1 MNKKYSRIKSICDCK
16 IVPMNQFNII
26 IPDRLIGQRIDSA
39 MAQMLPDYSRSKIT
53 TWVRSGGALINGK
66 TFKPKEKILGGEIVT
81 LNIKA
86 EKTNDWK
93 AEDIP
98 LDIVFEDDDI
108 IVVNKPVGLVTHPG
122 AGNWTGTLANALLH
136 YDPSLANLDR
146 AGIVHRLDKN
156 TSGLMV
162 VARSELAQKNLVEQL
177 QTHAV
182 SREYSAIVY
191 GHMISGGTV
200 DEPIGRDPKDRIR
213 QAVVEDGK
221 DAVTH
226 YRVIDRFA
234 HHTHVKAIL
243 ETGRTHQIRVH
254 LSYIGHPLIADP
266 MYGGKIRF
274 PKKADDH
281 LKNALKKFNR
291 QALHA
296 KKLTLTHPITLEQMS
311 WKVPLPQD
319 LQDLLKVLQEFDSI

>member
-1 MNKKYSRIKSICDCK
+1 MNLLK
-16 IVPMNQFNII
+16 IV
-26 IPDRLIGQRIDSA
+26 IPNRLIGQRIDSA
-39 MAQMLPDYSRSKIT
+39 LATMLPDFSRSKIT
-53 TWVRSGGALINGK
+53 NWVRTGKALVNNK
-66 TFKPKEKILGGEIVT
+66 TFKPKEKILGGEIVALT
-81 LNIKA
+81 LVK
-86 EKTNDWK
+86 EKSNAWLG
-93 AEDIP
+93 EDIP
-98 LDIVFEDDDI
+98 IDVVYEDDDI

-136 YDPSLANLDR
+136 FDPSLANLDR

-162 VARSELAQKNLVEQL
+162 VARSELAQKNLVNQL
-177 QTHAV
+177 QTHTV

-200 DEPIGRDPKDRIR
+200 EAPIGRDPKDRIR
-213 QAVVEDGK
+213 QAVVEEGEGK
-221 DAVTH
+221 NAITH

-234 HHTHVKAIL
+234 HHTHVKCIL

-254 LSYIGHPLIADP
+254 MSYVEHPLIADP

-274 PKKADDH
+274 PKKADED
-281 LKNALKKFNR
+281 LKDALKSFKR

-296 KKLTLTHPITLEQMS
+296 KKLTISHPITGEEMS
-311 WKVPLPQD
+311 WKAPLPQD
-319 LQDLLKVLQEFDSI
+319 LKDLLATLNKFDPV

>member
-1 MNKKYSRIKSICDCK
+1 MSQLQ
-16 IVPMNQFNII
+16 VI

-39 MAQMLPDYSRSKIT
+39 LAQMLPDYSRSKIT
-53 TWVRSGGALINGK
+53 SWVRSGDALLNGN
-66 TFKPKEKILGGEIVT
+66 TFKPKEKILGGEIVSVT
-81 LNIKA
+81 IKQ
-86 EKTNDWK
+86 EKTNDWQ
-93 AEDIP
+93 AEDIAI
-98 LDIVFEDDDI
+98 DVVYEDDDI
-108 IVVNKPVGLVTHPG
+108 LVVNKPVGLVTHPG
-122 AGNWTGTLANALLH
+122 AGNWSGTLANALLH
-136 YDPSLANLDR
+136 YDSSLANLDR

-177 QTHAV
+177 QTHSV
-182 SREYSAIVY
+182 SREYSAVVY

-213 QAVVEDGK
+213 QAVVEEGK
-221 DAVTH
+221 HAITH

-234 HHTHVKAIL
+234 NHTHVKCIL

-254 LSYIGHPLIADP
+254 MSYIDHPLIADS

-274 PKKADDH
+274 PKKADDA
-281 LKNALKKFNR
+281 LKNALKGFNR

-296 KKLTLTHPITLEQMS
+296 KKLSLTHPITGESMS
-311 WKVPLPQD
+311 WKAPLPQD
-319 LQDLLKVLQEFDSI
+319 LQELLQVLSEFDPV